1 MVELN
6 IKILAPHVQCTTI
19 YSCAL
24 QQEVNKKKKEY
35 FIKPTIK
42 IIFLSLSFFSP
53 FPLHRLS
60 SNQVLGM
67 SDTPF
72 ACVWFLPLA
81 LLVCLFFFFLVFLL
95 FFFVLRWFF
104 MGIGY
109 SGGVVAVLVVSMAV
123 MVVVVVFWLLNE
135 ILFYCNIYIILLY

>member
-1 MVELN
+1 M
-6 IKILAPHVQCTTI
+6 
-19 YSCAL
+19 YSA
-24 QQEVNKKKKEY
+24 QPSIAVHYSKKFKKKKKEY

-42 IIFLSLSFFSP
+42 IIFLSLSFFFP
-53 FPLHRLS
+53 FPLQRLS
-60 SNQVLGM
+60 SNQVLGKC
-67 SDTPF
+67 DTPF

-81 LLVCLFFFFLVFLL
+81 LLVCLFVFSLFFCS

-123 MVVVVVFWLLNE
+123 MVVVVVF
-135 ILFYCNIYIILLY
+135 

>member
-6 IKILAPHVQCTTI
+6 IKILAPHVQCTII

-24 QQEVNKKKKEY
+24 QQEVKKKKKY
-35 FIKPTIK
+35 F
-42 IIFLSLSFFSP
+42 FFPP

-67 SDTPF
+67 CDTPF

-81 LLVCLFFFFLVFLL
+81 LLVCLFVFSLFFCS

-123 MVVVVVFWLLNE
+123 MVVVVVFQLLNE
-135 ILFYCNIYIILLY
+135 ILFYCSVYIIFLC